1 MLCAGPAYTT
11 SVFLHISHP
20 KSLPLPFSGMA
31 TSSSKLLWTKRNF
44 CRLIEIPAP
53 VCPPSLLLQYWA
65 QRTSFYYQ
73 WNFLQSK
80 FWFYSFFLS
89 TLVFWAEY
97 FHYLNSLA
105 SFYMWILIW
114 KTMWCFKPF
123 ICSCQPSFFVSSPVL
138 DTNQG
143 HGLEMEQRRGPNG
156 CGHFKASIKAGLWL
170 LPWWLIL
177 QQHTTFDQ
185 DFTVYKRLSQALS
198 PLIPAVGIFNSR
210 DSTKR
215 PNKARQSR
223 LTKNKKNLAD
233 HPNSWQSFKT
243 QSKQFRRSLWSLVT
257 GM

>member
-53 VCPPSLLLQYWA
+53 VCPPSLLLQYWT
-65 QRTSFYYQ
+65 QRTSFDYQ

-143 HGLEMEQRRGPNG
+143 HGLEMEQ
-156 CGHFKASIKAGLWL
+156 
-170 LPWWLIL
+170 
-177 QQHTTFDQ
+177 T
-185 DFTVYKRLSQALS
+185 
-198 PLIPAVGIFNSR
+198 
-210 DSTKR
+210 R
-215 PNKARQSR
+215 PK
-223 LTKNKKNLAD
+223 
-233 HPNSWQSFKT
+233 W
-243 QSKQFRRSLWSLVT
+243 LWSF
-257 GM
+257 